1 VSLAVYARGVNLYFI
16 YGVALADKTRD
27 DICFHNAARFLGLKG

>member
-1 VSLAVYARGVNLYFI
+1 
-16 YGVALADKTRD
+16 VALADKTRD